1 MSESFMRIKQVCERA
16 GYVGKSSLYTAI
28 RAGKFP
34 KPHKRGRTSVWL
46 ASEVQAAI
54 DAEAA
59 EMKAAQE
66 MAAAGA
72 IARDRARR
80 RAA

>member
-1 MSESFMRIKQVCERA
+1 MPESFLRLDDCCKRG
-16 GYVGKSSLYTAI
+16 GYKGKSSLYAAI

-34 KPHKRGRTSVWL
+34 MPHKRGRTSVWL
-46 ASEVQAAI
+46 ESEVQAAI

-59 EMKAAQE
+59 EMKASQE
-66 MAAAGA
+66 LKAADA
-72 IARDRARR
+72 IARDRAQR

>member
-1 MSESFMRIKQVCERA
+1 MSESFLRVEECCKRG
-16 GYVGKSSLYTAI
+16 GYRGKSSLYAAI

-46 ASEVQAAI
+46 ESEVQAAI
-54 DAEAA
+54 DAEVA
-59 EMKAAQE
+59 EMKAGHE
-66 MAAAGA
+66 VAAAAA
-72 IARDRARR
+72 IARDRVRR